1 MGLNQSTATLMA
13 ACPSRKYQRCFLSQ
27 LDERHPVTQYRLPKI
42 PGRCERRP
50 GNAALFDGGCTLP
63 PVERTLVYAFGPK
76 LQLCD
81 AASSSPPTPSSSSDK
96 LLTCSSPASEINAR
110 AVLLLGVPSSPTAT
124 GLKRRDAIRASWM
137 RGEHVGRR
145 VVVCFLLSARTPHE
159 QLAPMR
165 AEHAAHGDML
175 FLDAPETPWLIQRP
189 TKYSGFQKKGRGMP
203 TFKQYA
209 FFQYAHAVHAPVA
222 FVGKID
228 DDTAPNLRVLVPFLE
243 RLRCIEPRPH
253 AFVGA
258 INWAAFVPRSH
269 EFGVRGDR
277 CGFGWNLRAALTNF
291 GSSFGTRG
299 AKDYV
304 EACDVRGAVLPF
316 PYGTGAGYL
325 FSSSLLEWVATSP
338 EVTGW
343 VRDAAGPTRE
353 ELQWQ
358 KFEDT
363 STGYFVSRSPRTVR
377 YVDIGP
383 LVHDTACHAE
393 GERKRRGG
401 GTYRPPS
408 NVSVFVHNL
417 KGPSAF
423 AFAWEHLQATTVP
436 YDHEQCVQQVYR
448 GMSLAAV
455 RRRRRIKKRQ
465 AAG

>member
-1 MGLNQSTATLMA
+1 
-13 ACPSRKYQRCFLSQ
+13 
-27 LDERHPVTQYRLPKI
+27 
-42 PGRCERRP
+42 
-50 GNAALFDGGCTLP
+50 
-63 PVERTLVYAFGPK
+63 
-76 LQLCD
+76 
-81 AASSSPPTPSSSSDK
+81 
-96 LLTCSSPASEINAR
+96 
-110 AVLLLGVPSSPTAT
+110 
-124 GLKRRDAIRASWM
+124 
-137 RGEHVGRR
+137 
-145 VVVCFLLSARTPHE
+145 
-159 QLAPMR
+159 MR

-325 FSSSLLEWVATSP
+325 FSSSLLEWVAHPPRHLGRCLLYTSP
-338 EVTGW
+338 
-343 VRDAAGPTRE
+343 
-353 ELQWQ
+353 
-358 KFEDT
+358 
-363 STGYFVSRSPRTVR
+363 SPRDLSTSR
-377 YVDIGP
+377 M
-383 LVHDTACHAE
+383 
-393 GERKRRGG
+393 
-401 GTYRPPS
+401 PS
-408 NVSVFVHNL
+408 
-417 KGPSAF
+417 SA
-423 AFAWEHLQATTVP
+423 
-436 YDHEQCVQQVYR
+436 
-448 GMSLAAV
+448 
-455 RRRRRIKKRQ
+455 
-465 AAG
+465 